1 MSYRVSR
8 PLRPLIAA
16 LALALGADS
25 ARSDPA
31 PVAVAAHA
39 RTAITLDGRADEPFW
54 AEAPAIDLALLG
66 EKPPRLPGRV
76 RLAWDERHLYVFA
89 ELRDDDV
96 VATGGPGPRT
106 HQTEGDVLELF
117 IGPAGRTWYW
127 ELHYTPAGRRS
138 AFFFPSA
145 GRRLGSSVTDAPRLR
160 HRHVARVDG
169 TLNDWR
175 DHDAGWSVEIAVP
188 WAGLAVDD
196 GSPPPRIDEW
206 RLLVGRYAYSRW
218 QDEVE
223 ISFWPPLPA
232 LRFHR
237 PALFAPLRLLPPADD
252 APASSESAPR
262 SSKRSSRNAR
272 G

>member
-1 MSYRVSR
+1 MSF
-8 PLRPLIAA
+8 PLRALLAG
-16 LALALGADS
+16 LALPLGVETARPDAAPLAEAVH
-25 ARSDPA
+25 ARS
-31 PVAVAAHA
+31 AV
-39 RTAITLDGRADEPFW
+39 TLDGRDDELFW
-54 AEAPAIDLALLG
+54 AEAPAIDLATLG
-66 EKPPRLPGRV
+66 PRPPRLPGRV

-96 VATGGPGPRT
+96 VATGGPGPRA

-127 ELHYTPAGRRS
+127 ELHYTPAGRRA

-145 GRRLGSSVTDAPRLR
+145 GRRLGSSVADGPRPR
-160 HRHVARVDG
+160 HRHAARVDG
-169 TLNDWR
+169 TINDWR
-175 DHDAGWSVEIAVP
+175 DRDSGWSAEIAIP

-196 GSPPPRIDEW
+196 GAPAPRIHEW
-206 RLLVGRYAYSRW
+206 RLLFGRYAYSRW
-218 QDEVE
+218 QEEVE

-237 PALFAPLRLLPPADD
+237 PALFAPLRLLPPTD
-252 APASSESAPR
+252 APATPDSAPR